1 MRRPQSGHRQKPR
14 VAFFVTVD
22 WYFASH
28 YLALACAIRDAGY
41 AVSVITDGD
50 AYSEQI
56 RSAGIDLIPFQ
67 ISRQGMHPVA
77 ELKSLLR
84 LIGVLRRLRPD
95 LLHNIAQKPVLYG
108 SLAAR
113 LTGVPAVVAA
123 LPGLGWL
130 FTSGVPR
137 ARLGRRFVL
146 VGYRY
151 LLRQRRVRVLVQ
163 NQTDRTE
170 LKQLAGLDAILIP
183 GSGVD
188 LERYQP
194 HPPAP
199 LPVTVMLAS
208 RLLWDKGIGE
218 LVEAMRLLR
227 ERGIAC
233 RCCLIGEPDD
243 GNPASVSRQWLEER
257 VAEGIIEWWG
267 YRDNM
272 PAALRQAHIA
282 CLPSYREGMPKFL
295 LEASAAGL
303 PLVATDVPGCRDIV
317 QSGTNGLLVPPR
329 DAAAL
334 ADALQ
339 RLIEDAKL
347 RSQLG
352 TQARAIAE
360 ARFGTERI
368 AVIVKDV
375 YRALLTKSGHHS
387 DRRSSSRK
395 PTSTYTEK

>member
-1 MRRPQSGHRQKPR
+1 
-14 VAFFVTVD
+14 
-22 WYFASH
+22 
-28 YLALACAIRDAGY
+28 
-41 AVSVITDGD
+41 
-50 AYSEQI
+50 
-56 RSAGIDLIPFQ
+56 
-67 ISRQGMHPVA
+67 
-77 ELKSLLR
+77 
-84 LIGVLRRLRPD
+84 
-95 LLHNIAQKPVLYG
+95 
-108 SLAAR
+108 
-113 LTGVPAVVAA
+113 
-123 LPGLGWL
+123 
-130 FTSGVPR
+130 
-137 ARLGRRFVL
+137 
-146 VGYRY
+146 
-151 LLRQRRVRVLVQ
+151 
-163 NQTDRTE
+163 
-170 LKQLAGLDAILIP
+170 
-183 GSGVD
+183 
-188 LERYQP
+188 
-194 HPPAP
+194 
-199 LPVTVMLAS
+199 
-208 RLLWDKGIGE
+208 
-218 LVEAMRLLR
+218 
-227 ERGIAC
+227 
-233 RCCLIGEPDD
+233 
-243 GNPASVSRQWLEER
+243 
-257 VAEGIIEWWG
+257 
-267 YRDNM
+267 M